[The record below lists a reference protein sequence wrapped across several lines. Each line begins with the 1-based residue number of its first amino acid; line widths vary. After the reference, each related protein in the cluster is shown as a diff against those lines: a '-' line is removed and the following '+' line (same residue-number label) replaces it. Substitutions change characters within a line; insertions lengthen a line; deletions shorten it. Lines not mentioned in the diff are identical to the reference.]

1 MGRLTG
7 PAEEGLLTYGEY
19 LKVPELLSVQQL
31 RSDPPVHDEL
41 LFITVHQTYELWFR
55 QMLIELTDARDRLMR
70 GETYLPRLRLQRCH
84 VVERLLVSQFDVLDT
99 MSPFDFL
106 QFRHGL
112 GSSSGIQSVQFH
124 EIELLSGLNDPHRP
138 HQSRLASKADRER
151 LRRRLAEPTLW
162 DGLLTVLRKAGFDV
176 STKPERIATYT
187 RIARNREEHADLW
200 DLTEALV
207 EHDQAWAA
215 WRIRHTL
222 TVERQIGARPGTGGT
237 AGGSYLTS
245 RHDTRFYP
253 ELWECRM
260 PL

>member
-1 MGRLTG
+1 MPGVTEEEGSGRVRRMGRLTG

-124 EIELLSGLNDPHRP
+124 EIELLSGLNDPHR
-138 HQSRLASKADRER
+138 ASVPACQQ
-151 LRRRLAEPTLW
+151 
-162 DGLLTVLRKAGFDV
+162 G
-176 STKPERIATYT
+176 
-187 RIARNREEHADLW
+187 
-200 DLTEALV
+200 
-207 EHDQAWAA
+207 
-215 WRIRHTL
+215 
-222 TVERQIGARPGTGGT
+222 RP
-237 AGGSYLTS
+237 
-245 RHDTRFYP
+245 
-253 ELWECRM
+253 
-260 PL
+260 

>member
-1 MGRLTG
+1 GRPRSRRRLCRLQAPSAKVDPVPRQQSPESLTSSPG
-7 PAEEGLLTYGEY
+7 TSPTYGDY
-19 LKVPELLSVQQL
+19 LRLPDLLAQQCP
-31 RSDPPVHDEL
+31 RSTPPVHDEL

-138 HQSRLASKADRER
+138 HQSRLASKAD
-151 LRRRLAEPTLW
+151 
-162 DGLLTVLRKAGFDV
+162 
-176 STKPERIATYT
+176 
-187 RIARNREEHADLW
+187 
-200 DLTEALV
+200 
-207 EHDQAWAA
+207 
-215 WRIRHTL
+215 
-222 TVERQIGARPGTGGT
+222 
-237 AGGSYLTS
+237 
-245 RHDTRFYP
+245 
-253 ELWECRM
+253 
-260 PL
+260 